1 MSRGPSTECLMM
13 TMRKMGNRSK
23 VFLTKAVA
31 SVFFIG
37 HIPFAPGTFGT
48 LAAAVCV
55 WLFKPDASAL
65 LIISAVFFFAGVA
78 SAHYAET
85 FYGSRDSGH
94 IVIDEFAGYLVS
106 IIFLPQ
112 TAGYLVAA
120 FFIFRFFDIVKPPPI
135 RNVERKLHGGLGVMM
150 DDVLA
155 GIATN
160 MVLQAWKLV

>member
-1 MSRGPSTECLMM
+1 M
-13 TMRKMGNRSK
+13 TTTRKMGNRSK

-37 HIPFAPGTFGT
+37 HIPVAPGTFGT
-48 LAAAVCV
+48 LAAVAFVRV
-55 WLFKPDASAL
+55 VKPEAASM
-65 LIISAVFFFAGVA
+65 LIISAALFLAGVA

-94 IVIDEFAGYLVS
+94 IVIDEFVGYLVS

-112 TAGYLVAA
+112 TAGYIIAA

-135 RNVERKLHGGLGVMM
+135 RNLERKLHGGLGVMM

>member
-1 MSRGPSTECLMM
+1 M
-13 TMRKMGNRSK
+13 TTKNNLK

-48 LAAAVCV
+48 LAAVAFV
-55 WLFKPDASAL
+55 WIVKPDSSAL
-65 LIISAVFFFAGVA
+65 IIISAVLFLAGTA

-85 FYGSRDSGH
+85 CYNRRDSGN

-106 IIFLPQ
+106 IMFLPL
-112 TAGYLVAA
+112 TTGYIIAA
-120 FFIFRFFDIVKPPPI
+120 FFIFRFFDIVKPSPI
-135 RNVERKLHGGLGVMM
+135 RNVEQKLHGGLGVMT
-150 DDVLA
+150 DDLLA

-160 MVLQAWKLV
+160 IVLQIWRVI